1 MKNATYNSKYKRQGF
16 VLINLLLSVLVMV
29 LLAAVMTN
37 YAPSFFEA
45 GKKDKALADTATLGG
60 LISQYEMEVGTY
72 PTKLEDLTAKV
83 GQYGPWIKSVPD
95 DPFNPHTDYQYSFS
109 DEGYVVFSIGAN
121 GTPESSVGTGIS
133 GDDLGFQG
141 F

>member
-45 GKKDKALADTATLGG
+45 GKKR
-60 LISQYEMEVGTY
+60 
-72 PTKLEDLTAKV
+72 
-83 GQYGPWIKSVPD
+83 
-95 DPFNPHTDYQYSFS
+95 
-109 DEGYVVFSIGAN
+109 
-121 GTPESSVGTGIS
+121 
-133 GDDLGFQG
+133 
-141 F
+141 